1 MGITS
6 EDKEPSPVFM
16 LHTHC
21 IPGQWMTARYVEVL
35 ILFMILCHY
44 NNKIEYNW
52 IIRL

>member
-1 MGITS
+1 
-6 EDKEPSPVFM
+6 M
-16 LHTHC
+16 LDNKGFDLWA
-21 IPGQWMTARYVEVL
+21 GQWMTARYVEVL